1 MKGMVVVSFF
11 FRRSNWKIAQG
22 NFLSP
27 CKFRKENRG
36 VAGSVGGGFGT
47 VSAGSCTPTQNLK
60 GMVCNET
67 PQFQV

>member
-1 MKGMVVVSFF
+1 MFVVSFF

-27 CKFRKENRG
+27 CKFRKENRD

-47 VSAGSCTPTQNLK
+47 VMKSCRFLHPHSELK
-60 GMVCNET
+60 RHGL
-67 PQFQV
+67 